1 MRSTKRTLSR
11 LFAGLAAGLVLFP
24 SVGGSQTPPPPP
36 VPTAT
41 GSIEVTATK
50 IAEDVEVV
58 PASITIIKGD
68 ELRARGVTDLAGAL
82 ALVGGVS
89 IAQGGDGGPAAS
101 VPEMWGLKE
110 FDAFLLVVDGVP
122 WGGAFNPD
130 LMSLDL
136 NDVERIEVLRGA
148 APVMYGATSF
158 VGVIH
163 VIHRAAGAPGRS
175 AHLSVGNYGTWGA
188 GVALPLSTDG
198 GWKQSLSVS
207 GEKQGFRDDRTDYTR
222 GLLLY
227 RGAASLG
234 PGAFRLDVNVADV
247 RQKPPSPS
255 PRTGPTLDPRV
266 PIDANQNPTGSHVD
280 EDRFALVAAYDQP
293 VGAGSWS
300 TTLSYTHQHRT
311 VGRGFL
317 TVFSNDDP
325 NANGFRQHLGLTD
338 VYFDTHLG
346 FALAPDLHAVV
357 GLDYLYGDADQHSE
371 DFDYFA
377 ALDGSTVPNLSDL
390 AAAGHLTLTDTRKFA
405 GLYAQAEWAPSP
417 RWTIQLGG
425 RLNDTRENL
434 SVATLDVASGSA
446 DFGADNKAV
455 TRGSGTVGVNWLA
468 WEDHDAAVWAFAD
481 ARSTFKPAALDFGP
495 DADAEILNPETSKSF
510 EAGLKGR
517 HHDGL
522 VEWQVSAFQMDFDNL
537 VVPITTPD
545 GQPGLAN
552 AGKERFKGVELELGL
567 RLQRDLRWEFA
578 YSYHDP
584 RFTDYV
590 RDFDGVPTR
599 LDGNRLEMSAQN
611 MAATG
616 LVHAPASGVT
626 GSVVVNYVGER
637 FLNMRN
643 TALAPAYTTWSASL
657 GYRFGRGELRLDG
670 ANLNDTRPP
679 IAESELGDAQ
689 YYRLPART
697 VRLSYLVAF

>member
-1 MRSTKRTLSR
+1 MPCTKRALSC

-24 SVGGSQTPPPPP
+24 SVGSSEPPPPPP

-58 PASITIIKGD
+58 PASITIITGD
-68 ELRARGVTDLAGAL
+68 ELRARGVTDLQSAVAT
-82 ALVGGVS
+82 VGGVS
-89 IAQGGDGGPAAS
+89 IAPGGDGGPATS
-101 VPEMWGLKE
+101 VPELWGLRE

-130 LMSLDL
+130 LLSLDL
-136 NDVERIEVLRGA
+136 NDVDRIEVLRGA
-148 APVMYGATSF
+148 APVMFGATSF

-163 VIHRAAGAPGRS
+163 VIHRPAGAAGGS
-175 AHLSVGNYGTWGA
+175 ARLSMGNYGSGSA
-188 GVALPLSTDG
+188 ALTIPLATG
-198 GWKQSLSVS
+198 GGYRQSLSVS
-207 GEKQGFRDDRTDYTR
+207 GEKQGFRDDRTDYAR

-227 RGAASLG
+227 RGAGSVG

-247 RQKPPSPS
+247 RQKPASPS
-255 PRTGPTLDPRV
+255 PRTGATLDPLV
-266 PIDANQNPTGSHVD
+266 PLDANQNPIGSKVD
-280 EDRFALVAAYDQP
+280 EDRFALVAAYDRP
-293 VGAGSWS
+293 GGAGSWF
-300 TTLSYTHQHRT
+300 TTLSYTHSHRT

-317 TVFSNDDP
+317 TAVSEDDP

-338 VYFDTHLG
+338 VYFDTHL
-346 FALAPDLHAVV
+346 ALKLASHLQLVA

-377 ALDGSTVPNLSDL
+377 ALDGTRVPNLSDL
-390 AAAGHLTLTDTRKFA
+390 VAAGHLTLADRRKFA
-405 GLYAQAEWAPSP
+405 GLYAQAEWTPSP

-425 RLNDTRENL
+425 RLNDTHEDL
-434 SVATLDVASGSA
+434 SVATLDVASGDTTSGS
-446 DFGADNKAV
+446 DSKPV
-455 TRGSGTVGVNWLA
+455 TRGSGTAGVNWLA
-468 WEDHDAAVWAFAD
+468 YQGPGGAVWAFAD
-481 ARSTFKPAALDFGP
+481 VRSTFKPAALDFGP
-495 DADAEILNPETSKSF
+495 DADAEILNPETSKSV
-510 EAGLKGR
+510 EIGLKGR
-517 HHDGL
+517 RADGS
-522 VEWQVSAFQMDFDNL
+522 VDWQISAFQMDFDNL
-537 VVPITTPD
+537 VVPITTAS
-545 GQPGLAN
+545 GQPGLTN

-567 RLQRDLRWEFA
+567 RLQRDLHWQFA

-616 LVHAPASGVT
+616 LVYSPSGGVT

-637 FLNMRN
+637 YLDMRN
-643 TALAPAYTTWSASL
+643 HALAPAYTTWSASV
-657 GYRFGRGELRLDG
+657 GYRFGRGEIRFEG
-670 ANLNDTRPP
+670 SNLNDTRPP
-679 IAESELGDAQ
+679 VSESELGDAQ

-697 VRLSYLVAF
+697 VRLAYLVAF